1 MDKSLLKATAES
13 LNAIQKLNRERNISP
28 EQSMELALWNIAIAL
43 ADIADSLRD
52 REDEDN
58 GQ

>member
-1 MDKSLLKATAES
+1 MHKSLLKATCES
-13 LNAIQKLNRERNISP
+13 LDATKKLMSKRGISP
-28 EQSMELALWNIAIAL
+28 EQSMDLALWNIAIAL

-52 REDEDN
+52 PEDEDN